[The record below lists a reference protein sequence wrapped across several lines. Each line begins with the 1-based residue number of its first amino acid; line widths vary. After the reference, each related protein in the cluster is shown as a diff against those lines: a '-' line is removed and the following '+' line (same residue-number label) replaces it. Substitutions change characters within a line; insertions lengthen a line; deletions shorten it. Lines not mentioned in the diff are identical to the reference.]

1 MTMAMRRRQFLR
13 WATAALALPALSGS
27 AAAESYPA
35 RPVRLIIMFPPGS
48 APDIIG
54 RLAGQWLSERLG
66 QQFIV
71 ENKPGAGGNIATE
84 FVANAEPDGY
94 TILMPVSTNAVNASL
109 YTNLSFNFV
118 HDIVPIAGLAKT
130 PFVLV
135 VASSFPA
142 KTFQEFIDYAK
153 ANPGKINMASGGIGS
168 TPHVCGEL
176 LQIMTGTKLVHV
188 PYRGQYMPDILSGQV
203 QTVFNPIAQ
212 SIEMIKNGQ
221 LRALA
226 VTTAKRTAA
235 LPDVPAISEF
245 IKGYDAFGWYGLGG
259 PKGTPKEVISKLEQ
273 AALAAVADPTAK
285 MRLDQLGVEPMALDA
300 KGFAKHVADETDKW
314 AKVIKTAGIS
324 ISNQ

>member
-1 MTMAMRRRQFLR
+1 MKLPRRQFLQL
-13 WATAALALPALSGS
+13 AAGAAALPPFSRAAS
-27 AAAESYPA
+27 AQAYPA
-35 RPVRLIIMFPPGS
+35 RPVRLIVMFPPGS

-54 RLAGQWLSERLG
+54 RLAGQWLSGRLG

-84 FVANAEPDGY
+84 FVAKADPDGY

-118 HDIVPIAGLAKT
+118 RDIVPIAGRAKT
-130 PFVLV
+130 PFILV

-176 LQIMTGTKLVHV
+176 LQIMTGIKLVHV
-188 PYRGQYMPDILSGQV
+188 PYRGQYMPDVLSGQV
-203 QTVFNPIAQ
+203 QTAFSPIAQ
-212 SIEMIKNGQ
+212 AIEMIKNGQ

-235 LPDVPAISEF
+235 LPDVPAIAEF
-245 IKGYDAFGWYGLGG
+245 IQGYEAFGWYGLGG
-259 PKGTPKEVISKLEQ
+259 PPGTPKAVISKLEQ
-273 AALAAVADPTAK
+273 AMLAAVADPTAQK
-285 MRLDQLGVEPMALDA
+285 RLDQLGVEPMALDA
-300 KGFAKHVADETDKW
+300 AGFAKHVADETDKW
-314 AKVIKTAGIS
+314 AKVIKAAGIKMD
-324 ISNQ
+324 

>member
-1 MTMAMRRRQFLR
+1 MNIARRQFLQF
-13 WATAALALPALSGS
+13 AAGAAALPALSGS

-54 RLAGQWLSERLG
+54 RLAGQWLSDRLG

-84 FVANAEPDGY
+84 FVAKADPDGY

-109 YTNLSFNFV
+109 YPNLSFNFV

-135 VASSFPA
+135 VAASFPA
-142 KTFQEFIDYAK
+142 RSFQEFVDYAK

-176 LQIMTGTKLVHV
+176 LQIMTGIKLVHV

-235 LPDVPAISEF
+235 LPDVPAIGEF
-245 IKGYDAFGWYGLGG
+245 IKDYEAFGWYGLGG
-259 PKGTPKEVISKLEQ
+259 PKGTPNEVIGKLEQ

-285 MRLDQLGVEPMALDA
+285 MRLDQLGVEPMALDRA
-300 KGFAKHVADETDKW
+300 GFAKHVADETDKW
-314 AKVIKTAGIS
+314 AKVIRTAGIT
-324 ISNQ
+324 ISN

>member
-1 MTMAMRRRQFLR
+1 MKIARRQFLQF
-13 WATAALALPALSGS
+13 AAGAAALPALSGA

-118 HDIVPIAGLAKT
+118 RDIVPIAGLAKT

-135 VASSFPA
+135 VAASFPA

-176 LQIMTGTKLVHV
+176 LQIMTGIKLVHV

-235 LPDVPAISEF
+235 LPDVPAIGEF

>member
-13 WATAALALPALSGS
+13 WATAALALPTLSGS